1 MPVVGRGA
9 RPYNRREG
17 RADRGLPPHAARLRR
32 PADGRPPATPRRR
45 LCELK
50 VNSLPFLLLLGYA
63 LGSVP
68 FSYLIARRY
77 GVDVRQVGTGSAS
90 PGNVWRCVGPL
101 PGALAIAA
109 DIAKGLV
116 PLLLARALT
125 GEDLGVLLV
134 GLATMAGHNWPV
146 FLAFDGGRGVS
157 LGLITLLC
165 VSYQWLGLTLLP
177 LAAVTI
183 GLRDSA
189 PGIFIAFLLVPIFAA
204 LLGLS
209 EAVVVASTGIPAL
222 TFLRRLTAPSPAG
235 MPPADRRQ
243 VFWNRL
249 LFDRPE
255 RSHRPHR
262 C

>member
-1 MPVVGRGA
+1 MSL
-9 RPYNRREG
+9 
-17 RADRGLPPHAARLRR
+17 LPL
-32 PADGRPPATPRRR
+32 
-45 LCELK
+45 
-50 VNSLPFLLLLGYA
+50 LLLLGYA

-68 FSYLIARRY
+68 FSFLIARRY
-77 GVDVRQVGTGSAS
+77 GVDVRRVGTHSAS
-90 PGNVWRCVGPL
+90 PGNVWRSVGPL

-109 DIAKGLV
+109 DVTKGIV
-116 PLLLARALT
+116 PLLLARILT
-125 GEDLGVLLV
+125 GDDLAVLLV
-134 GLATMAGHNWPV
+134 GLATMVGHNWPV

-165 VSYQWLGLTLLP
+165 VSCQWLGLTLLP

-189 PGIFIAFLLVPIFAA
+189 PGIFVAFLFVPLFGI

-209 EAVVVASTGIPAL
+209 ESVVVASLGVPAL
-222 TFLRRLTAPSPAG
+222 TYLRRLTAPL
-235 MPPADRRQ
+235 PADVRPAARRQ

-255 RSHRPHR
+255 RGRRSRPS
-262 C
+262 